1 MRLVMMGTGPFAV
14 PTFVSLLD
22 SQHTVVALITRP
34 VPPATGRKK
43 ETTVPNPMRDEAERR
58 GVPTFAPQS
67 INSPEAHAVLREL
80 AADLFVVCDY
90 GQILSNES
98 LSLAQ
103 KGGINLHGSLLPRHR
118 GAAPIQWT
126 ILAGDTEAGITVI
139 HMTPR
144 LDGGPC
150 LVKRAV
156 EIGPHETAGELE
168 PRLAQLGVGAVREAL
183 AMLET
188 WDGQAT
194 LGALQDAGL
203 VTKAPRL
210 NKRDGQIDWSL
221 PAETIALRI
230 RALQPWPGSYTSL
243 AKSSGEPMRMILL
256 RATPVESQLSSPP
269 GTFVGTADELVV
281 ACGTG
286 ALRIERVQPAGKRP
300 MDAGEFLRGNK
311 PDANWRLISEAAS

>member
-22 SQHTVVALITRP
+22 SKHTVAALMTRP

-58 GVPTFAPQS
+58 GVPTFAPES
-67 INSPEAHAVLREL
+67 VNSPEAQAILREL

-90 GQILSNES
+90 GQILSNET
-98 LSLAQ
+98 LSLAT

-126 ILAGDTEAGITVI
+126 ILSGDTQAGITVI

-156 EIGPHETAGELE
+156 DIGPYETSGELE
-168 PRLAQLGVGAVREAL
+168 PRLAEQGVGAVREAL
-183 AMLET
+183 VMLET
-188 WDGQAT
+188 WDGQST
-194 LGALQDAGL
+194 LGELQDSAL

-210 NKRDGQIDWSL
+210 NKRDGQIDWWL
-221 PAETIALRI
+221 PAEVIARRI
-230 RALQPWPGSYTSL
+230 RALQPWPGSYTLL
-243 AKSSGEPMRMILL
+243 ARPGGEPMRLILL
-256 RATPVESQLSSPP
+256 RATPVESPRVGP
-269 GTFVGTADELVV
+269 HGTFVGEPNELVV

-286 ALRIERVQPAGKRP
+286 ALRIERLQPAGKRP

-311 PDANWRLISEAAS
+311 LDSNWRLVSES

>member
-22 SQHTVVALITRP
+22 SQHTVAALMTRP

-58 GVPTFAPQS
+58 GVPTFAPDS
-67 INSPEAHAVLREL
+67 VNSAEAQATLREL

-90 GQILSNES
+90 GQILSNET
-98 LSLAQ
+98 LSLAK

-126 ILAGDTEAGITVI
+126 ILSGDTDAGITVI

-156 EIGPHETAGELE
+156 EIGPYETSGELE
-168 PRLAQLGVGAVREAL
+168 PRLAELGVGAVHEAL
-183 AMLET
+183 EMLEP

-194 LGALQDAGL
+194 LGALQDSAL

-221 PAETIALRI
+221 PAEVIARRI

-243 AKSSGEPMRMILL
+243 AKSSGDPMRLILL
-256 RATPVESQLSSPP
+256 RATPVENLRASAP
-269 GTFVGTADELVV
+269 GTFVGESNELVV
-281 ACGTG
+281 ACGEG
-286 ALRIERVQPAGKRP
+286 ALRIERLQPAGKRP
-300 MDAGEFLRGNK
+300 MDAAEFLRGNK
-311 PDANWRLISEAAS
+311 FDPDWRLVGEA